1 MKIKLVIIDGYT
13 DYDGD
18 WRSQVI
24 EGISDWEEVTEEDYQ
39 YIKSNLWRLN
49 IKNGTPV
56 LIRQDKVSIFD
67 RIKDI
72 KKTIKER
79 EEAENKK
86 REEARQKAE
95 ERAAVRAAKK
105 LERDRKAL
113 ERLVAENPDL
123 VKGLVAINS

>member
-56 LIRQDKVSIFD
+56 LIRQDEVSIFD

-113 ERLVAENPDL
+113 ERLVTENPDL